1 VAHQPKPDIEHS
13 ERKRLMNSRQRPSAP
28 TEAATRAGSDLTDF
42 DRLMRS
48 LLVERYGAALVSEK
62 LPNEPVPIS
71 APEETDA
78 VTTTLDPSP
87 HRRTT

>member
-1 VAHQPKPDIEHS
+1 LKTS
-13 ERKRLMNSRQRPSAP
+13 ERKRLMNSRQRTSAP

-62 LPNEPVPIS
+62 LPNEPTPPP
-71 APEETDA
+71 APTGADFDDGDSSTA
-78 VTTTLDPSP
+78 TLNARP